1 MLRFGLEII
10 NRGISKSIR
19 HLTALSAIRPL
30 CQGVDLI
37 NNFYLVWSSKWL
49 WPIIFSVGVVIATIE
64 LPTYA
69 FNMPQRWPVP
79 VGPQVFVIADIW
91 ICRFG
96 RFVFVKPSL
105 SHLQTSDKYINTCLG
120 AVLDFSQNMFCIF
133 RVLLSTFVSTALVV
147 LFTLVEKREEKIQK
161 KIRKNRRWFFKGFQH
176 LCSSSSAPYSTWLTP
191 TQIDCWDWC
200 FWNKQTPTN

>member
-1 MLRFGLEII
+1 MWISLII
-10 NRGISKSIR
+10 
-19 HLTALSAIRPL
+19 
-30 CQGVDLI
+30 LI
-37 NNFYLVWSSKWL
+37 QFDHKNDYDQSSS
-49 WPIIFSVGVVIATIE
+49 SVRVVISTIE
-64 LPTYA
+64 HPTYA
-69 FNMPQRWPVP
+69 CNMSQRWPVL
-79 VGPQVFVIADIW
+79 VGTQVFVIADIW
-91 ICRFG
+91 ICWFG

-105 SHLQTSDKYINTCLG
+105 SHLQTSDKHINTCFG
-120 AVLDFSQNMFCIF
+120 AVMDFSQNMFCIF